1 MHRSAEK
8 NASRASAR
16 TVLKPIH
23 RVFNSLVIG
32 LCTLTSG
39 VSVANDPVPPQD
51 PAGRVGKDL
60 LLNEERFRDRQPSIE
75 LPVMVE
81 EESAPAVGQDEP
93 LFILK
98 GVRFSRSNIL
108 TQEELAGVIRPWL
121 GREVSFQT
129 LQFLLGKVNALYRT
143 RDNYTSVAVFPEQSI
158 ENGIVTVRLVEGS
171 VGELVFEGNSYTSD
185 EYLKQWIRM
194 DRHLSTVDVEV
205 LEREIQ
211 FYNRVHSRQLQA
223 ELRAGKSFGL
233 TDIVVRVPE
242 SAQNAMNVYLDNY
255 GYESTG
261 EAQLSALY
269 QRERLFRA
277 GDWAKVYALASTGLK
292 SLSAIY
298 STALGTSGWRLGG
311 TVQYTDTEI
320 KEGEFST
327 LQVTGDSLRY
337 SLDTSYLIYSGTD
350 FWLHLLGTISNTRS
364 ENQVAGED
372 LSDYQTSQYQLGG
385 QFDWLGDQWQL
396 SGRLVYGI
404 ANSKEK
410 ILGGSRKVSLI
421 NPQATFIYNFERPFY
436 ALTTIQAQFASEEA
450 IPGAVSFS
458 IGGPTSIRGYK
469 PGLVSG
475 DSGWYQQL
483 ELHYNG
489 FNYGDFAFDL
499 YGFYDHGEVESL
511 NPSQTLESAGLGLSI
526 NWGPWGSLD
535 LVAASSLKEVVPNQD
550 SGQVYARI
558 TCRCLN

>member
-8 NASRASAR
+8 NVSRASAR

-23 RVFNSLVIG
+23 RVLNSLVIG
-32 LCTLTSG
+32 LCTLSSG

-81 EESAPAVGQDEP
+81 EESTPVVGQDGP

-158 ENGIVTVRLVEGS
+158 ENGIVTIRLVEGS

-185 EYLKQWIRM
+185 EYLKQWIRA
-194 DRHLSTVDVEV
+194 DQHLSTVDVEV

-242 SAQNAMNVYLDNY
+242 PAQNTLNVYLDNH

-261 EAQLSALY
+261 ESQLSALY

-277 GDWAKVYALASTGLK
+277 GDRAQVYALASTGLK

-337 SLDTSYLIYSGTD
+337 SLDTSYLIYSDTD
-350 FWLHLLGTISNTRS
+350 LWLHLLGTISNTRS
-364 ENQVAGED
+364 ENQVADED

-410 ILGGSRKVSLI
+410 ILGSSRKVSLI

-469 PGLVSG
+469 PGIVSG

-511 NPSQTLESAGLGLSI
+511 NPSQTLESVGLGLNI
-526 NWGPWGSLD
+526 NWGQWGALD

-558 TCRCLN
+558 TCLCLN